1 MHVTTAIATTHAP
14 SAAHLYNQGI
24 QVGDLV
30 FCSGQLPLTAESG
43 VLVGK
48 DDPRAQTRQ
57 VFANVA
63 AVLAAAGSSLEHVVK
78 ATIFLTSMEHVTA
91 VNAVYAETF
100 AGIKPARSCIAVRA
114 LPHRDALVEIEVVAT
129 RAPSSE

>member
-24 QVGDLV
+24 RIGDLV
-30 FCSGQLPLTAESG
+30 FCSGQLPLIAESG
-43 VLVGK
+43 VLVGPN
-48 DDPRAQTRQ
+48 DPGAQTRQ

-78 ATIFLTSMEHVTA
+78 ATIFLTSMEDVAA
-91 VNAVYAETF
+91 VNAVYADTF
-100 AGIKPARSCIAVRA
+100 TGTKPARSCIAVRA
-114 LPHRDALVEIEVVAT
+114 LPHPDALVEIEVVAT